1 MPSVAVPGTSIRAS
15 SIARSLGRYERSEV
29 SEQAGLV
36 RAVLDTNVL
45 VSATLS
51 PSGPSSRIFALFRRG
66 RFELVISPALLDEYL
81 DVLLRPRMRL
91 LTGMT
96 VRQAV
101 QLVVNIRRR
110 AHVVGGL
117 YADIDMVPTDPK
129 DNPVL
134 AGALEGDA
142 EYVVTQDKRDLLA
155 LKDHHVAGHRTIH
168 IVTPASFL
176 RNVLNES

>member
-1 MPSVAVPGTSIRAS
+1 MRSI
-15 SIARSLGRYERSEV
+15 GRCEKSDANVRV
-29 SEQAGLV
+29 DLV

-45 VSATLS
+45 VSAVLS
-51 PSGPSSRIFALFRRG
+51 PTGPSSRIFALFRRG
-66 RFELVISPALLDEYL
+66 RFELVISPALLDEVL
-81 DVLLRPRMRL
+81 EVLLRPRIRL

-96 VRQAV
+96 VSQAV
-101 QLVVNIRRR
+101 QLVANIRRR

-176 RNVLNES
+176 RNVLERP